1 MTDDQ
6 VDTLLRD
13 LTSQVSVDEAA
24 TARLCQRVNSRIRTT
39 GRPRRS
45 LAVAMVVTG
54 VAAVT
59 TGTLVVHS
67 TSRET
72 ATQWPSVRALMQPS
86 MLVHL
91 KRTPVRGED
100 NTQSE
105 YWSLQAADGSRWVRF
120 VNTLP
125 SPSGAGLPGRGTVL
139 SEIVATWASDGTLVR
154 LVGWGPGSPGNLSLV
169 GGDSAAI
176 VPDLAARIV
185 RAYDAGD
192 LRNSGVDAARSPV
205 LTGRMAR
212 PPVPG
217 SSCRTYR
224 ITVDRTTA
232 LPTRIVNF
240 DSCTGV
246 TLVEVDDLAADVA
259 PVTNANV
266 GLLAM
271 GPHHASTATR
281 SSGSG
286 LLTPVDVAEAESIA
300 RLVPAI
306 GRPAA
311 DTAVQARLMDTA
323 VRLAKN
329 NQATGAIGESIV
341 APAVQVRALL
351 ASSKLHGFDA
361 PAEERVALV
370 VLRGRF
376 LWYARRRMKGAPT
389 PTGRSLV
396 IVGSA
401 DGRKVISWRVDG
413 GDGPVLTE
421 LGTPVRF
428 PAAP

>member
-1 MTDDQ
+1 MNDER
-6 VDTLLRD
+6 VDAVLRE
-13 LTSQVSVDEAA
+13 LTSQVTIDDAA
-24 TARLCQRVNSRIRTT
+24 TARLRQRVNSRIRPT

-45 LAVAMVVTG
+45 LAIAMVVTG

-59 TGTLVVHS
+59 TGTLILHS
-67 TSRET
+67 TSRDI
-72 ATQWPSVRALMQPS
+72 ATQWPSVRALMQPG

-105 YWSLQAADGSRWVRF
+105 YWSLQSADGSRWVRV
-120 VNTLP
+120 VNTLS
-125 SPSGAGLPGRGTVL
+125 SPTGAGLPARGTVL

-154 LVGWGPGSPGNLSLV
+154 LVGWGPPGNLSLQ
-169 GGDSAAI
+169 GGDSAAL
-176 VPDLAARIV
+176 VPDLAGRIV

-192 LRNSGVDAARSPV
+192 LRNSGVDAARSLV

-232 LPTRIVNF
+232 LPTRMAKF

-246 TLVEVDDLAADVA
+246 TLVQVDDLAADVA

-281 SSGSG
+281 SSGNG
-286 LLTPVDVAEAESIA
+286 RLTRVDVAEAESIA
-300 RLVPAI
+300 RFVPAI
-306 GRPAA
+306 GPPAA
-311 DTAVQARLMDTA
+311 DTAVQARLMDAA

-341 APAVQVRALL
+341 ASTVQVRALL
-351 ASSKLHGFDA
+351 ASAKLGAFDV

-376 LWYARRRMKGAPT
+376 LWYARRHPLGAPT

-396 IVGSA
+396 IVLTA

-413 GDGPVLTE
+413 GNGPVLTE

-428 PAAP
+428 PVAP